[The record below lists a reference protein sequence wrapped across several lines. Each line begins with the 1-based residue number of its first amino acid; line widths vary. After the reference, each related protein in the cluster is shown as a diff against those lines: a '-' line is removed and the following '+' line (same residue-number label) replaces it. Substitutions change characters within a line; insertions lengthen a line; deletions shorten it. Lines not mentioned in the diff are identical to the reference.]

1 MDMKWGLYLAFPLVL
16 MLCVIAAG
24 ANINGEWTDPSVNS
38 RAVITQSGNMVDI
51 TNSFMW
57 KGKMVEWKAR
67 GELRGRALNLK
78 YWYTQNKPAGWE
90 PGTMELR
97 LTDSKTLSG
106 RWVSET
112 RKYQQIITLKY
123 IGPEGSGKDAAA
135 GQGR

>member
-1 MDMKWGLYLAFPLVL
+1 MKRGLYLAFPLV
-16 MLCVIAAG
+16 MMMCVMAAG

-38 RAVITQSGNMVDI
+38 RAVITQSGNLVDI
-51 TNSFMW
+51 TNSFTW
-57 KGKMVEWKAR
+57 KGKVVEWKAR
-67 GELRGRALNLK
+67 GEMRGCALKLK
-78 YWYTQNKPAGWE
+78 YWYTQNKPEGWE

-123 IGPEGSGKDAAA
+123 VAPAGSRIDTGPGHGK
-135 GQGR
+135 